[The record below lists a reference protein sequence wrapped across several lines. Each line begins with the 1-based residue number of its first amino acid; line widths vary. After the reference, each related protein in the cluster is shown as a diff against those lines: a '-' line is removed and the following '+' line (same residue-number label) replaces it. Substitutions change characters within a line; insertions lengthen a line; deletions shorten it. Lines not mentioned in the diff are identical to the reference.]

1 MIEPGGDPALER
13 LFAYRRR
20 QNDFRLAPGS
30 TALLLVDLQ
39 YGSASP
45 DHGFNAI
52 YRQIGF
58 GDVVDGYA
66 ARMRDTVIPSVRRL
80 QAAFREAGAPV
91 IFLTVGTL
99 TGDYADLTPRFRRAV
114 AFWQEQG
121 IEPPYARLGTREMQ
135 VLDEIAPLPGEAVI
149 PKTGASGFTASPLER
164 VLFNVGVRELVIGGV
179 ATNYCVAS
187 TLRDAADRGFDCVLV
202 EDACADVTDAAH
214 EVGIRA
220 MAPFCRVEAA
230 EAVIAELRDAASGR
244 ATIE

>member
-1 MIEPGGDPALER
+1 MIEPGGDPALEP

-20 QNDFRLAPGS
+20 QNDFRLTPDA

-58 GDVVDGYA
+58 GDVVDGYV
-66 ARMRDTVIPSVRRL
+66 ARMRGVVIPTVQRL

-99 TGDYADLTPRFRRAV
+99 TGDHSDLTPRFRRAV
-114 AFWQEQG
+114 AYWQEQG
-121 IEPPYARLGTREMQ
+121 IEPPYAKLGTREMQ

-149 PKTGASGFTASPLER
+149 AKTGASGFTASPLER
-164 VLFNVGVRELVIGGV
+164 VLFNAGIRRLVIGGV
-179 ATNYCVAS
+179 ATNYCVQS
-187 TLRDAADRGFDCVLV
+187 TLRDAADRGYDCVLV

-214 EVGIRA
+214 DVGIRA
-220 MAPFCRVEAA
+220 SAPFCRVEVAA
-230 EAVIAELRDAASGR
+230 TVITELRAAASGGP
-244 ATIE
+244 IE